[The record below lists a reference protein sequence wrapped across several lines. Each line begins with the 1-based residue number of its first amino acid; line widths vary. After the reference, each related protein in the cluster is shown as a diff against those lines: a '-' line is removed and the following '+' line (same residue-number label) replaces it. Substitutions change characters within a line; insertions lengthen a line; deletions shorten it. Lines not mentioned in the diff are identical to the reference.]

1 MNADPVI
8 FIIYHFTLTVLHFTL
23 QINILPPKIP
33 YGIMRGVPMFLLM
46 MMITVVSARAQQ
58 SHLKGT
64 QQPHFTRA
72 DTLRGSITPERAWW
86 DVVAYDLHVKVELKD
101 SSFTGYNTITYQVLT
116 PDSVMQIDLQEPME
130 IDSVILDIDSLKIT
144 TQSKLT
150 FTRDS
155 IGCNAFFIRFP
166 KAEKKGVT
174 RKMTVYYHGK
184 PRKAVNAPWDGGVV
198 WKRDAQGRPWIATAC
213 QGLGASVWWPNKD
226 HQSDEPEYMTIN
238 VTVPPDLVDVSN
250 GRLKLRTENK
260 DSTVTYTWYVS
271 SAINNYD
278 VALNIG
284 HYKEIKET
292 YSGVAGKL
300 DLNYWVLDYNLEK
313 ARKHFAVVK
322 PMLHCFEFWFGKYP
336 FYKDSYKLVE
346 TPHLGMEHQSAVA
359 YGNEYQ
365 MGYKGKD
372 LSGTGQGLKWD
383 FIIVHESGHEWFGN
397 NITTKDIADMWV
409 HESFT
414 NYSETLFT
422 ECEFGQAAGSEYLL
436 GCRKNIKND
445 VPIVGPYNVNTEGS
459 GDMYYKGGTM
469 LHMIRLIINDD
480 EKFRQVLRGLNADFG
495 QKTVTGAQVER
506 YISEKSRFDFSKTF
520 DQYLRDTTLPV
531 LQYRIVGQVLYFR
544 WSSSIPDFDMPVKV
558 TVGENNF
565 QFIHPGPRWATANLS
580 YMDPTLFKVDPNFYV
595 KVKEL
600 KTVKEMK
607 EALKR

>member
-33 YGIMRGVPMFLLM
+33 YGIMRDVPMFLLM

-72 DTLRGSITPERAWW
+72 DTLRGSITPARAWW
-86 DVVAYDLHVKVELKD
+86 DVVAYDLHVKVELED

-260 DSTVTYTWYVS
+260 DSSVTYTWYVS

-284 HYKEIKET
+284 HYKEIRET
-292 YSGVAGKL
+292 YAGVAGKL
-300 DLNYWVLDYNLEK
+300 DLNYWVLDYNLDK

-422 ECEFGQAAGSEYLL
+422 ECEFGQAAGTEYLL

-480 EKFRQVLRGLNADFG
+480 EKFRQILRGLNADFG

>member
-1 MNADPVI
+1 
-8 FIIYHFTLTVLHFTL
+8 
-23 QINILPPKIP
+23 
-33 YGIMRGVPMFLLM
+33 MRGVPMFLLM

-250 GRLKLRTENK
+250 GRLKL
-260 DSTVTYTWYVS
+260 
-271 SAINNYD
+271 
-278 VALNIG
+278 
-284 HYKEIKET
+284 
-292 YSGVAGKL
+292 
-300 DLNYWVLDYNLEK
+300 
-313 ARKHFAVVK
+313 
-322 PMLHCFEFWFGKYP
+322 
-336 FYKDSYKLVE
+336 
-346 TPHLGMEHQSAVA
+346 
-359 YGNEYQ
+359 
-365 MGYKGKD
+365 
-372 LSGTGQGLKWD
+372 
-383 FIIVHESGHEWFGN
+383 
-397 NITTKDIADMWV
+397 
-409 HESFT
+409 
-414 NYSETLFT
+414 
-422 ECEFGQAAGSEYLL
+422 
-436 GCRKNIKND
+436 
-445 VPIVGPYNVNTEGS
+445 
-459 GDMYYKGGTM
+459 
-469 LHMIRLIINDD
+469 
-480 EKFRQVLRGLNADFG
+480 
-495 QKTVTGAQVER
+495 
-506 YISEKSRFDFSKTF
+506 
-520 DQYLRDTTLPV
+520 
-531 LQYRIVGQVLYFR
+531 
-544 WSSSIPDFDMPVKV
+544 
-558 TVGENNF
+558 
-565 QFIHPGPRWATANLS
+565 
-580 YMDPTLFKVDPNFYV
+580 
-595 KVKEL
+595 
-600 KTVKEMK
+600 
-607 EALKR
+607 

>member
-1 MNADPVI
+1 MLFLMLLITALNA
-8 FIIYHFTLTVLHFTL
+8 
-23 QINILPPKIP
+23 
-33 YGIMRGVPMFLLM
+33 G
-46 MMITVVSARAQQ
+46 AQQ
-58 SHLKGT
+58 KTPLKGT

-72 DTLRGSITPERAWW
+72 DTLRGSITPQRAWW

-101 SSFTGYNTITYQVLT
+101 SSLTGYNTITYQVLQ
-116 PDSVMQIDLQEPME
+116 PDSVMQIDLQAPML
-130 IDSVILDIDSLKIT
+130 IDSVVVDIDSLKIT
-144 TQSKLT
+144 TQSKLE
-150 FTRDS
+150 FTQD
-155 IGCNAFFIRFP
+155 GNAWFVRFP
-166 KAEKKGVT
+166 KAEKKGT
-174 RKMTVYYHGK
+174 NRKLTVYYHGK

-198 WKRDAQGRPWIATAC
+198 WKRDAKNRPWIATAC

-226 HQSDEPEYMTIN
+226 HQSDEPERMTIN
-238 VTVPPDLVDVSN
+238 VTVPKELTDVSN
-250 GRLKLRTENK
+250 GRLKLKVENP
-260 DSTVTYTWYVS
+260 DSTVTYTWFVDS
-271 SAINNYD
+271 PINNYD

-284 HYKEIKET
+284 YYKEIKDT

-300 DLNYWVLDYNLEK
+300 DLNYWVLDYNIEK
-313 ARKHFAVVK
+313 AKKHFAVVK

-336 FYKDSYKLVE
+336 FYRDGYKLVE
-346 TPHLGMEHQSAVA
+346 APHLGMEHQSAVA
-359 YGNEYQ
+359 YGNEFQ

-422 ECEFGQAAGSEYLL
+422 ECEFGPAAGTEYLL

-445 VPIVGPYNVNTEGS
+445 IPIIGPYNVNTEGS
-459 GDMYYKGGTM
+459 GDMYYKGGTL
-469 LHMIRLIINDD
+469 LHMIRQIIDDD
-480 EKFRQVLRGLNADFG
+480 EKFRQILRGLNTDFG
-495 QKTVTGAQVER
+495 HQTVTGQQVEH
-506 YISEKSRFDFSKTF
+506 YIMQKSGKDLRSTF
-520 DQYLRDTTLPV
+520 DQYLRDTTLPE

-544 WSSSIPDFDMPVKV
+544 WSSNIPNFDMPVKV

-580 YMDPTLFKVDPNFYV
+580 YMDPTLFKVSPDFYV
-595 KVKEL
+595 KVKEM

-607 EALKR
+607 EALKKQ